1 MAGLGTALALMLA
14 PGLAAQGTAVV
25 HGTVRDSA
33 TGGPLQGAQVT
44 LGPTLAATDAA
55 GHYIFKRVPA
65 GKVVIAVRRL
75 GYDSASALLTL
86 AAGDSIRRDFTLA
99 PHSVSLEPVVV
110 TAGKRSQLLD
120 QVVTSIAIVS
130 DTAIARRAVNTV
142 DEAVDKAPGVQM
154 LNGQINIRG
163 SSGYVLGFGSRVL
176 LLVDGVPANQ
186 GDRGG
191 IDWDLIPLE
200 EIERV
205 EIVKGAG
212 SSLYGSAALGGVANL
227 ITREIPRGM
236 HARVRATGGAFAN
249 PADAIWAFRD
259 KTGAQGGVQVNGSYG
274 GRALRGSL
282 SGGARHSDGYR
293 EQDRNDSWNVV
304 GKAEWLQS
312 AATRLALTGSHVDR
326 EYQTPLLW
334 CEQGGCDDRGL
345 AYQPYRIDTAQAGAY
360 TRSDKTFV
368 AATLQHAA
376 SPRMTWL
383 GRGSW
388 LRTDFT
394 NHRPASGEFSVTD
407 RYGLELRGE
416 ARRADAR
423 VVVVGAEGARTALTS
438 DIFGIH
444 TETAFAGFAEAE
456 QPLELRPAHGRR
468 AARLRGDGWRR
479 AERGREPAH
488 RRGAAA

>member
-44 LGPTLAATDAA
+44 SGATLAATDAA
-55 GHYIFKRVPA
+55 GHYIFTRVPA

-191 IDWDLIPLE
+191 IDWDMIPLE

-227 ITREIPRGM
+227 ITREIPRGV
-236 HARVRATGGAFAN
+236 HARVRATGGSVRQ
-249 PADAIWAFRD
+249 P
-259 KTGAQGGVQVNGSYG
+259 GGCHLGVP
-274 GRALRGSL
+274 R
-282 SGGARHSDGYR
+282 
-293 EQDRNDSWNVV
+293 QDR
-304 GKAEWLQS
+304 S
-312 AATRLALTGSHVDR
+312 AGRRTGQRVLR
-326 EYQTPLLW
+326 RPGVT
-334 CEQGGCDDRGL
+334 G
-345 AYQPYRIDTAQAGAY
+345 QP
-360 TRSDKTFV
+360 
-368 AATLQHAA
+368 
-376 SPRMTWL
+376 L
-383 GRGSW
+383 GRRPPLGRLSRTRPQRQLECRWARPSGSS
-388 LRTDFT
+388 
-394 NHRPASGEFSVTD
+394 P
-407 RYGLELRGE
+407 
-416 ARRADAR
+416 
-423 VVVVGAEGARTALTS
+423 
-438 DIFGIH
+438 
-444 TETAFAGFAEAE
+444 
-456 QPLELRPAHGRR
+456 QPP
-468 AARLRGDGWRR
+468 GWR
-479 AERGREPAH
+479 
-488 RRGAAA
+488 